1 VFEGYV
7 PTATEHFSGE
17 VRNVNLRVTRPI
29 TWNVRFSVSLY
40 SLGSCEE
47 QLDSKYAGVFM
58 RGVQHLA
65 FRAQIMGIL
74 GLVCFESIAEE
85 QGSLNEILSILN
97 LE

>member
-1 VFEGYV
+1 
-7 PTATEHFSGE
+7 
-17 VRNVNLRVTRPI
+17 
-29 TWNVRFSVSLY
+29 
-40 SLGSCEE
+40 
-47 QLDSKYAGVFM
+47 M

-74 GLVCFESIAEE
+74 GPICFDSIAEE